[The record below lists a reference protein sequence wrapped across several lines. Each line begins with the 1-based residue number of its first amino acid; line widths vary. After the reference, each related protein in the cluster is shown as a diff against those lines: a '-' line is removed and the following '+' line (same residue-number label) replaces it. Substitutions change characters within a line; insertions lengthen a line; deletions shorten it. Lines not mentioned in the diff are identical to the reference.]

1 MTLEILLFV
10 FAAVLMV
17 AGIIGCI
24 VPFLPGPPL
33 SYVALLLVHFTNHV
47 QFSTGFLVVWL
58 VVVIVTGIIE
68 YFIPLWGAKQF
79 GGTKAGVWG
88 SAIGCVAGMIFFP
101 PAGIIIGTVAGAFIG
116 EMLVHGADIALAVK
130 SAVGALAGFVFGTAL
145 KLTVCLAMAFYMV
158 KEIVLAVSN

>member
-33 SYVALLLVHFTNHV
+33 SYAALLLVHFTDPV
-47 QFSTGFLVVWL
+47 QFSTKFLVVWL
-58 VVVIVTGIIE
+58 LVVIVVGIIE

-79 GGTKAGVWG
+79 GGTQAGMWG
-88 SAIGCVAGMIFFP
+88 SAIGCVIGIIFLP
-101 PAGIIIGTVAGAFIG
+101 PAGIIIGTVVGAFIG
-116 EMLVHGADIALAVK
+116 EILVHGSDIALAIK
-130 SAVGALAGFVFGTAL
+130 SAIGALVGFVLGTAL
-145 KLTVCLAMAFYMV
+145 KLTVCFVMAFYMV